1 FHHSKTHHGLSTA
14 INRPRQ
20 VVARSSAALLRPI
33 PPAAI
38 LPENAPKTRY
48 QEDRPNPFRF
58 YKHPVTGKWQD
69 PVYSNRRQ
77 AELVKMA
84 RDNGVEDLLPDTRK
98 ATEYQLAHRVEHG
111 LRVKGTGVGQKV
123 KGHIHERHMIAKM
136 EKRRKAMLDMPSLIK
151 RWKRVGKYGW
161 TNAFPRKR
169 KHIMA
174 SSQSISLTADT
185 ATHYQ
190 VLNITSALLDTQH
203 DSTPLI
209 KRAYHRALLRN
220 HPDKVANS
228 DPSSVFFTVDQI
240 TTALNVL
247 SSPSARAAYDAA
259 LRVSRPTGAAGRDG
273 SFQTGVEN
281 VDLDDLPFDEDQ
293 ECWYRPCRCGNE
305 HSYKFREA
313 DLEEVSEEG
322 ELVVGCLD
330 CSLWLRVHFAVLDE
344 NEDDVQ
350 PSSTTS
356 KDRI

>member
-1 FHHSKTHHGLSTA
+1 MASAPQLIGLAKSLPA
-14 INRPRQ
+14 PLQRFF
-20 VVARSSAALLRPI
+20 ARY

-98 ATEYQLAHRVEHG
+98 ATEYQLAHRDGEEEKGNAGYAQSHQALEEGGQIRMDQVPQINKKTTDG
-111 LRVKGTGVGQKV
+111 MTAFLR
-123 KGHIHERHMIAKM
+123 
-136 EKRRKAMLDMPSLIK
+136 P
-151 RWKRVGKYGW
+151 
-161 TNAFPRKR
+161 
-169 KHIMA
+169 
-174 SSQSISLTADT
+174 SISSSADT

-247 SSPSARAAYDAA
+247 SSPSARVAYDAA

-281 VDLDDLPFDEDQ
+281 VDLDDLAFDEDQ

-305 HSYKFREA
+305 HSYEFREA

-356 KDRI
+356 KDKI